1 MKTLD
6 DLELSRTEIEFIID
20 EYIFNERD
28 RQIMKRRL
36 LDGVIFDRLG
46 EEFDMDSDSVRNI
59 YYKHRSKILRMA
71 TKVYGK

>member
-46 EEFDMDSDSVRNI
+46 EEFDMDSDSVRHI
-59 YYKHRSKILRMA
+59 YYKYRSKILRMA
-71 TKVYGK
+71 AKVYGK